1 MLRKVIKFTL
11 VICCMLIIFM
21 FSSDSGTASS
31 KKSDSVI
38 INLVEVISNKKV
50 NNKDRDKYIEE
61 ITGQKLNPIMVQK
74 RKDYL
79 KKIYKEQKEILQKRI
94 RKSEESRINEYQQK
108 YLAEHNIHC
117 PYCNSTNV
125 TKIGTVNRMVSTS
138 MLGLASKKIGKQW
151 YCNSCN
157 SDF

>member
-1 MLRKVIKFTL
+1 MTTKKICKSCGAISFNKEDICPGCNIPLITVPFFTGRKI
-11 VICCMLIIFM
+11 
-21 FSSDSGTASS
+21 D
-31 KKSDSVI
+31 
-38 INLVEVISNKKV
+38 NLGGE
-50 NNKDRDKYIEE
+50 DRDKYIEE

-117 PYCNSTNV
+117 PYCNSSNV
-125 TKIGTVNRMVSTS
+125 TKISTVNRAVSVG
-138 MLGLASKKIGKQW
+138 MFGLASKKLGKQW
-151 YCNSCN
+151 HCNSCG

>member
-1 MLRKVIKFTL
+1 
-11 VICCMLIIFM
+11 
-21 FSSDSGTASS
+21 
-31 KKSDSVI
+31 
-38 INLVEVISNKKV
+38 
-50 NNKDRDKYIEE
+50 
-61 ITGQKLNPIMVQK
+61 MVQK

-125 TKIGTVNRMVSTS
+125 TKIGTVNRAVSVG
-138 MLGLASKKIGKQW
+138 MFGIASKKLGKQW
-151 YCNSCN
+151 HCNNCG

>member
-1 MLRKVIKFTL
+1 MTTKKICKSCGAISFNKEDICPVCNIPLITVPFFTGRKI
-11 VICCMLIIFM
+11 
-21 FSSDSGTASS
+21 D
-31 KKSDSVI
+31 
-38 INLVEVISNKKV
+38 NLGGE
-50 NNKDRDKYIEE
+50 DRDKYIEE

-125 TKIGTVNRMVSTS
+125 TKIGTVNRMASIG
-138 MLGLASKKIGKQW
+138 MLGLVSKKIGK
-151 YCNSCN
+151 
-157 SDF
+157 

>member
-1 MLRKVIKFTL
+1 MTTKKICKSCGAISFNKEDICPVCNIPLITVPFFTGRKI
-11 VICCMLIIFM
+11 
-21 FSSDSGTASS
+21 D
-31 KKSDSVI
+31 
-38 INLVEVISNKKV
+38 NLGGE
-50 NNKDRDKYIEE
+50 DRDKYIEE

-125 TKIGTVNRMVSTS
+125 TKIGTVNRAVSVG
-138 MLGLASKKIGKQW
+138 MFGLASSKIGKTHK
-151 YCNSCN
+151 CNDCGSTW
-157 SDF
+157 

>member
-1 MLRKVIKFTL
+1 MTTKKICKSCGAISFNKEDICPVCNIPLITVPFFTGRKI
-11 VICCMLIIFM
+11 
-21 FSSDSGTASS
+21 D
-31 KKSDSVI
+31 
-38 INLVEVISNKKV
+38 NLGGE
-50 NNKDRDKYIEE
+50 DRDKYIEE

-117 PYCNSTNV
+117 PYCNSSNV
-125 TKIGTVNRMVSTS
+125 TKIGTVNRAVSVG
-138 MLGLASKKIGKQW
+138 MFGLASKKLGKQW
-151 YCNSCN
+151 HCNNCG

>member
-1 MLRKVIKFTL
+1 MTTKKICKSCGAISFNKEDICPVCNIPLITVPFFTGRKI
-11 VICCMLIIFM
+11 
-21 FSSDSGTASS
+21 D
-31 KKSDSVI
+31 
-38 INLVEVISNKKV
+38 NLGGE
-50 NNKDRDKYIEE
+50 DRDKYIEE

-79 KKIYKEQKEILQKRI
+79 KKIYKEQEEILQKRI

-125 TKIGTVNRMVSTS
+125 TKIGTVNRAVSVG
-138 MLGLASKKIGKQW
+138 MFGLASSKIGKTHK
-151 YCNSCN
+151 CNDCGSTW
-157 SDF
+157 

>member
-1 MLRKVIKFTL
+1 MTTKKICKSCGAISFNKEDICPVCNIPLITVPFFTGRKI
-11 VICCMLIIFM
+11 
-21 FSSDSGTASS
+21 D
-31 KKSDSVI
+31 
-38 INLVEVISNKKV
+38 NLGGE
-50 NNKDRDKYIEE
+50 DRDKYIEE

-125 TKIGTVNRMVSTS
+125 TKIGTVNRAVSVG
-138 MLGLASKKIGKQW
+138 MFGLASKKLGKQW
-151 YCNSCN
+151 HCNGCG

>member
-1 MLRKVIKFTL
+1 MTTKKICKSCGAISFNKEDICPVCNIPLITVTFFTGRKI
-11 VICCMLIIFM
+11 
-21 FSSDSGTASS
+21 D
-31 KKSDSVI
+31 
-38 INLVEVISNKKV
+38 NLGGE
-50 NNKDRDKYIEE
+50 DRDKYIEE

-125 TKIGTVNRMVSTS
+125 TKIGTVNRAVSVG
-138 MLGLASKKIGKQW
+138 MFGLASKKIGKQW
-151 YCNSCN
+151 HCNNCG

>member
-1 MLRKVIKFTL
+1 MTTKKICKSCGAISFNKEDICPVCNIPLIAVPFFTGRKI
-11 VICCMLIIFM
+11 
-21 FSSDSGTASS
+21 D
-31 KKSDSVI
+31 
-38 INLVEVISNKKV
+38 NLGGE
-50 NNKDRDKYIEE
+50 DRDKYIEE

-125 TKIGTVNRMVSTS
+125 TKIGTVNRAVSVG
-138 MLGLASKKIGKQW
+138 MFGLASKKLGKQW
-151 YCNSCN
+151 HCNICG

>member
-1 MLRKVIKFTL
+1 MTTKKICKSCGAISFNKEDICPVCNIPLITVPFFTGRKI
-11 VICCMLIIFM
+11 
-21 FSSDSGTASS
+21 D
-31 KKSDSVI
+31 
-38 INLVEVISNKKV
+38 NLGGE
-50 NNKDRDKYIEE
+50 DRDKYIEE

-125 TKIGTVNRMVSTS
+125 TKIGTVNRAVSVG
-138 MLGLASKKIGKQW
+138 MFGLASKKIGKTHK
-151 YCNSCN
+151 CNDCGSTW
-157 SDF
+157 

>member
-1 MLRKVIKFTL
+1 MTTKKICKSCGAISFNKEDICPVCNIPLITVPFFTGRKI
-11 VICCMLIIFM
+11 
-21 FSSDSGTASS
+21 D
-31 KKSDSVI
+31 
-38 INLVEVISNKKV
+38 NLGGE
-50 NNKDRDKYIEE
+50 DRDKYIEE

-125 TKIGTVNRMVSTS
+125 TKIGTVNRAVSVG
-138 MLGLASKKIGKQW
+138 MFGIASKKIGKQW
-151 YCNSCN
+151 HCNNCG

>member
-1 MLRKVIKFTL
+1 MTTKKICKSCGAISFNKEDICPVCNIPLITVPFFTGRKI
-11 VICCMLIIFM
+11 
-21 FSSDSGTASS
+21 D
-31 KKSDSVI
+31 
-38 INLVEVISNKKV
+38 NLGGE
-50 NNKDRDKYIEE
+50 DRDKYIEE

-117 PYCNSTNV
+117 PYCNSSNV
-125 TKIGTVNRMVSTS
+125 TKIGTVNRAVSVG
-138 MLGLASKKIGKQW
+138 MFGLASKKLGKQW
-151 YCNSCN
+151 HCNSCG

>member
-1 MLRKVIKFTL
+1 MTTKKICKSCGAISFNKEDICPVCNIPLITVPFFTGRKI
-11 VICCMLIIFM
+11 
-21 FSSDSGTASS
+21 D
-31 KKSDSVI
+31 
-38 INLVEVISNKKV
+38 NLGGE
-50 NNKDRDKYIEE
+50 DRDKYIEE

-117 PYCNSTNV
+117 PYCNSTNIR
-125 TKIGTVNRMVSTS
+125 KISTVNRAVSVG
-138 MLGLASKKIGKQW
+138 MFGLASKKLGKQW
-151 YCNSCN
+151 HCNSCG

>member
-1 MLRKVIKFTL
+1 MTTKKICKSCGAISFNKEDICPVCNIPLITVPFFTGRKI
-11 VICCMLIIFM
+11 
-21 FSSDSGTASS
+21 D
-31 KKSDSVI
+31 
-38 INLVEVISNKKV
+38 NLGGE
-50 NNKDRDKYIEE
+50 DRDKYIEE

-125 TKIGTVNRMVSTS
+125 TKIGTVNRAVSVGTF
-138 MLGLASKKIGKQW
+138 GLASKKIGKQW
-151 YCNSCN
+151 HCNNCD